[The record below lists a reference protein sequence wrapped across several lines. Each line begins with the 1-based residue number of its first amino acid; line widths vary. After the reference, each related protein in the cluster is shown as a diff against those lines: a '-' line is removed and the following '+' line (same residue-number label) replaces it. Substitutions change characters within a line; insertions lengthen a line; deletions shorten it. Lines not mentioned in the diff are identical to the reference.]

1 MGLFSRRPAAP
12 KVKHVAKTQKASDN
26 LISDTMEK
34 ATRDFLK
41 SMGKSKAE
49 IDAYVKAQREGGR

>member
-1 MGLFSRRPAAP
+1 MGLFSRKPAVP
-12 KVKHVAKTQKASDN
+12 KVKHVAGTQKASDA

-34 ATRDFLK
+34 ATRDLLK
-41 SMGKSKAE
+41 SMGKSAKE